1 MESLGRKEAQLL
13 SQQGLES
20 LQETFKNMGLTVE
33 PGRATYGEGHK
44 VELKFSVVLPSVNA
58 AIVNSDLH
66 AAGIN
71 TLKVGDTFFDH
82 KDEYKIV
89 GYNHKARKYPIQ
101 IMRLSD
107 SSRRKAPVS
116 FVQRWASH
124 PKNSNNVKEILEK
137 IGV

>member
-1 MESLGRKEAQLL
+1 MESLGRKEAKLL

-33 PGRATYGEGHK
+33 PNGARYGEGNK
-44 VELKFSVVLPSVNA
+44 VDLKFSVVLPSMNN

-66 AAGIN
+66 AVGIN
-71 TLKVGDTFFDH
+71 MGIGDTFFDK
-82 KDEYKIV
+82 KDEYRIV
-89 GYNHKARKYPIQ
+89 GYNHRARKYPVQ

-116 FVQRWASH
+116 FVQRWAAH
-124 PKNSNNVKEILEK
+124 PKNFKK
-137 IGV
+137 IGA

>member
-1 MESLGRKEAQLL
+1 MESLGRKEAKLL

-89 GYNHKARKYPIQ
+89 GYNHKARKFPIQ

-116 FVQRWASH
+116 FVQRWAAH
-124 PKNSNNVKEILEK
+124 PKNFKK
-137 IGV
+137 IGG

>member
-1 MESLGRKEAQLL
+1 MEFLGRKEAKLL

-20 LQETFKNMGLTVE
+20 LRETFKNMGLTVE
-33 PGRATYGEGHK
+33 PGRATYGEGNK
-44 VELKFSVVLPSVNA
+44 VDLKFSVILPSMNNV
-58 AIVNSDLH
+58 IVNENLQ
-66 AAGIN
+66 AAGV
-71 TLKVGDTFFDH
+71 TDLKVGDTFFDN
-82 KDEYKIV
+82 KDEYRIL

-116 FVQRWASH
+116 FVQRWAAH
-124 PKNSNNVKEILEK
+124 PKNFKK

>member
-1 MESLGRKEAQLL
+1 MESLGRKEAKLL

-33 PGRATYGEGHK
+33 PNGARYGEGNK
-44 VELKFSVVLPSVNA
+44 VDLKFSVVLPSMNN

-66 AAGIN
+66 AVGIN
-71 TLKVGDTFFDH
+71 MGIGDTFFDK
-82 KDEYKIV
+82 KDEYRIV

-107 SSRRKAPVS
+107 SSRRKAPVE
-116 FVQRWASH
+116 FVQRWAAH
-124 PKNSNNVKEILEK
+124 PKNFKK

>member
-1 MESLGRKEAQLL
+1 MESLGRKEAKLR

-33 PGRATYGEGHK
+33 HGRATYGEGNK
-44 VELKFSVVLPSVNA
+44 VDLKFSVVLPSMNN

-66 AAGIN
+66 AVGIN
-71 TLKVGDTFFDH
+71 MGIGDTFFDH
-82 KDEYKIV
+82 KDEYRIV

-107 SSRRKAPVS
+107 SSRRKAPVE

-124 PKNSNNVKEILEK
+124 PKNFKK
-137 IGV
+137 IGA

>member
-33 PGRATYGEGHK
+33 SNGARYGEGNK
-44 VELKFSVVLPSVNA
+44 VDLKFSVVLPSMNNV
-58 AIVNSDLH
+58 IVNENLQ
-66 AAGIN
+66 AAGV
-71 TLKVGDTFFDH
+71 TDLKVGDTFFDNTN
-82 KDEYKIV
+82 EYRIV
-89 GYNHKARKYPIQ
+89 GYNHKARKYPVQ

-116 FVQRWASH
+116 FVQHWLKD
-124 PKNSNNVKEILEK
+124 PKNFKKV
-137 IGV
+137 GG

>member
-1 MESLGRKEAQLL
+1 MESLGRKEAKLL

-33 PGRATYGEGHK
+33 PNGARYGEGNK
-44 VELKFSVVLPSVNA
+44 VDLKFSVVLPSMNN

-71 TLKVGDTFFDH
+71 MGIGDTFFDK
-82 KDEYKIV
+82 KDEYRIV
-89 GYNHKARKYPIQ
+89 GYNHRARKYPVQ

-116 FVQRWASH
+116 FVKMWATH
-124 PKNSNNVKEILEK
+124 PKNFKK
-137 IGV
+137 IGA

>member
-1 MESLGRKEAQLL
+1 MESLGRKEAKLL

-33 PGRATYGEGHK
+33 PGRATYGEGNK
-44 VELKFSVVLPSVNA
+44 VDLKFSVILPSVNA
-58 AIVNSDLH
+58 AIVNDDLWKS
-66 AAGIN
+66 GIL

-82 KDEYKIV
+82 KDEYKIL
-89 GYNHKARKYPIQ
+89 GYNHKARKYPVQ

-116 FVQRWASH
+116 FVKRWAIH
-124 PKNSNNVKEILEK
+124 PKNSNK
-137 IGV
+137 IGA